1 MKSWKYLLVAGTA
14 LFLVAC
20 SKDSKEM
27 ETNTIKLPITSEN
40 IHKQNYKTIVNQLKD
55 AGFTNVKVEK
65 IEDLI
70 TGLLKKD
77 GQIESVSINGD
88 TDFIKGSKYEK
99 DSKITVTYHTFK
111 EDKEDSPSSKEA
123 ASSSSK
129 EKADSSSSSKENTST
144 SASSKESTSSKSE
157 PSTSEPE
164 KPAEENITAA
174 NNPDFAAILTTEDP
188 LTISTFVE
196 KYKDKTV
203 EFDGHVALLT
213 HHENKKYYFD
223 ILIYAGD
230 YQGPDVGVPGPA
242 FQFYRIYAKSS
253 AFSKLDGLQAGQNIH
268 IKARIASFTQGEVF
282 RLDPLEITPR

>member
-1 MKSWKYLLVAGTA
+1 MKSWKHLLVAGTA
-14 LFLVAC
+14 LLLVAC
-20 SKDSKEM
+20 SKDNEEAK
-27 ETNTIKLPITSEN
+27 TDTIKLPITSEN
-40 IHKQNYKTIVNQLKD
+40 IHKQNYKTIVNQLED

-88 TDFIKGSKYEK
+88 TDFTKGSEYAK
-99 DSKITVTYHTFK
+99 DAKITVTYHTFK
-111 EDKEDSPSSKEA
+111 EEKEESSSESKES
-123 ASSSSK
+123 ASSST
-129 EKADSSSSSKENTST
+129 SSST
-144 SASSKESTSSKSE
+144 KESTSLSSE
-157 PSTSEPE
+157 PVSSEPE

-188 LTISTFVE
+188 GAISTFVE
-196 KYKDKTV
+196 KYKDRTV

-213 HHENKKYYFD
+213 HHENKKYYYD

-242 FQFYRIYAKSS
+242 FQFYNISARSN
-253 AFSKLDGLQAGQNIH
+253 AFSKIDGLQAGQNIH

-282 RLDPLEITPR
+282 RLDPSEITPR